1 MRYDLNLLPV
11 FLALI
16 EERSVTR
23 AAERLGIT
31 QPALSNALTRLRAM
45 LLDPLFIRERYG
57 MQPTQKAMELA
68 PVIAAALAS
77 LDDVV
82 LGQQAFDPAKAKQLV
97 TIAPNSYVEFVLV
110 PAIVAQLR
118 ERAPG
123 ISLRLTPY
131 GADLA
136 ETGVVSGA
144 TAMALGRFIDPP
156 DNLVV
161 QHLMDEGLSCIVRAD
176 HPQVGQK
183 ITRKQ
188 YEQLKHVNMLPPGR
202 LRAGLFQV
210 LERQGLKRE
219 VAVSVTHFLAIPE
232 VVAVTDYCA
241 TLPNQICRRLAH
253 DRRLKILPTPTDLG
267 TFPVEMAWHVRYRHD
282 PAHIW
287 LRSLIGEVAQQL
299 SSVDAAP

>member
-1 MRYDLNLLPV
+1 V
-11 FLALI
+11 
-16 EERSVTR
+16 
-23 AAERLGIT
+23 
-31 QPALSNALTRLRAM
+31 
-45 LLDPLFIRERYG
+45 
-57 MQPTQKAMELA
+57 PT
-68 PVIAAALAS
+68 
-77 LDDVV
+77 
-82 LGQQAFDPAKAKQLV
+82 
-97 TIAPNSYVEFVLV
+97 
-110 PAIVAQLR
+110 IVAQLR

-131 GADLA
+131 GSDLA

-176 HPQVGQK
+176 HPQVGRK

-282 PAHIW
+282 PAHTW
-287 LRSLIGEVAQQL
+287 LRSLIGEVALQL
-299 SSVDAAP
+299 SSVDAADQAGVTSSRSDARIS